1 MRCEPE
7 KTQLGFAFKWAKLR
21 ERELVSWVNPNR
33 NMWPGRF
40 AYQDE
45 VVSTVQ
51 IPLDTPLS
59 ALSEFVFQV
68 TEPLFQVFDGFTL
81 SKSVVEDLTNKLIER
96 KS

>member
-1 MRCEPE
+1 MKCDLE
-7 KTQLGFAFKWAKLR
+7 KTQLTFAFKWAKLR

-33 NMWPGRF
+33 HIGHGRI

-45 VVSTVQ
+45 VISFVQ

-81 SKSVVEDLTNKLIER
+81 NKTVVEDLTNRLVQRKL
-96 KS
+96 